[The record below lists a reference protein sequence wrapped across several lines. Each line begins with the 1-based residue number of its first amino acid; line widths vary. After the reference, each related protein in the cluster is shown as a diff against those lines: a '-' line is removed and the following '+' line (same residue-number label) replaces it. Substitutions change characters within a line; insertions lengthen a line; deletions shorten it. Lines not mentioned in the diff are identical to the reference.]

1 MRKYRV
7 NRKYTKNIMNANR
20 LLELRP
26 KEIVYLSYDSNVK
39 RLVLMGVLTE
49 VIELK
54 SKKPIV
60 REIKK
65 EEKKVNK
72 SKAKEVVL
80 EESKQE

>member
-7 NRKYTKNIMNANR
+7 NRKYKKNIMNSNR

-60 REIKK
+60 REIK